1 MTRAALLAVLV
12 TGCRVAPPM
21 ATLADAQRANV
32 QLAELQDGRALVVRK
47 CGNCH
52 APPVPKDHT
61 AGEWPKQLDEM
72 SVRANLDRKQ
82 RFLIQQY
89 FVVMTER

>member
-1 MTRAALLAVLV
+1 M
-12 TGCRVAPPM
+12 APPM
-21 ATLADAQRANV
+21 ATLADARRANV
-32 QLAELQDGRALVVRK
+32 QLAELQDGRTLVVRK

-52 APPVPKDHT
+52 APPVPKDKT

-72 SVRANLDRKQ
+72 ALRANLDTKQ